1 MNLNNFPFN
10 EICLNLNECIIPF
23 WKKMKDDEFGG
34 FFESLDNNLNLFKK
48 ANKSSIQTCRILWFF
63 SNAYLLTKNEDC
75 KEYAKHAYHFLNSHL
90 IDKELGGVFW
100 EVAFDGSSPD
110 TTKTAFAI
118 SYAILALVSFAK
130 INVEKDSEEAKNQ
143 AFELQTLLEEKY
155 FTENGYVEVLK
166 RDFST
171 LGKDKI
177 FFSKGNFGGSKTMN
191 TILHVIEAYSQL
203 YEYFP
208 NSFTENKIIYLLTF
222 FENKCFNK
230 EKNCLNIFFDDDFNK
245 TNDYISFGHEAEASF
260 LLRRAYEIL
269 EKSGIQNSELF
280 NKIEKMCSS
289 LIENVFSNAYE
300 DGSVVDEVY
309 DEDVKQRRIYW
320 VQADSLLSFFYEAY
334 KYNNEKYFS
343 ASKEIWNFI
352 KNNLIDSRKESEWL
366 YMIMKNNKKSER
378 PIVFS
383 WKAPYNNARMCFEI
397 LKLQK
402 I

>member
-1 MNLNNFPFN
+1 
-10 EICLNLNECIIPF
+10 
-23 WKKMKDDEFGG
+23 MKDDEFGG

-130 INVEKDSEEAKNQ
+130 INVEKDSEAAKNQ

>member
-1 MNLNNFPFN
+1 
-10 EICLNLNECIIPF
+10 
-23 WKKMKDDEFGG
+23 MKDDEFGG